1 MVARLHGTLAIL
13 EFPLAQIGRGVGD
26 PARGQAMT
34 RLADK
39 TAIITGG
46 ASGIGAASVRLF
58 AEEGARVLIADMQ
71 QERGESLAKELGDA
85 VCFRRVDVTREEDVR
100 AAVDEAM
107 KRWGRL
113 DCMFNNAGFGG
124 ALGSIESTSVAE
136 FDLTFDVLLKG
147 VFLGIKHAA
156 PAMRQ
161 AKGGSII
168 STASVAGLKTGE
180 SPHLYSVA
188 KAAVVHLTRSV
199 ALELG
204 AAGIRVN
211 CICPGIVATPL
222 AAGRPEVSDAGLAK
236 LGAALA
242 GAQAMGRV
250 GQPLDIARA
259 ALWLASDESS
269 WVTGTAQV
277 VDGGAFAGRPW
288 ARQAD
293 WITQERPI
301 KMYRPEGR

>member
-1 MVARLHGTLAIL
+1 MN
-13 EFPLAQIGRGVGD
+13 
-26 PARGQAMT
+26 
-34 RLADK
+34 RLAGR

-58 AEEGARVLIADMQ
+58 VEEGARVLIADMQ
-71 QERGESLAKELGDA
+71 EGRGEELAKELGDA
-85 VCFRRVDVTREEDVR
+85 AAFRRVDVTREEDVR
-100 AAVDEAM
+100 GAVEEAA
-107 KRWGRL
+107 KRWDRL

-124 ALGSIESTSVAE
+124 ALGPIESTSVEE
-136 FDLTFDVLLKG
+136 FELTFDVLLKS

-156 PAMRQ
+156 PLMRRQ
-161 AKGGSII
+161 GQGSII
-168 STASVAGLKTGE
+168 STASVAGLRTGE
-180 SPHLYSVA
+180 APHLYSVA
-188 KAAVVHLTRSV
+188 KAAVIHLTRSV

-204 AAGIRVN
+204 EAGIRVN

-222 AAGRPEVSDAGLAK
+222 AAGRTDVSDAGLAK

-242 GAQAMGRV
+242 GAQALGRV
-250 GQPLDIARA
+250 GQPEDIARA

-288 ARQAD
+288 GRQAD
-293 WITQERPI
+293 WITRERPI
-301 KMYRPEGR
+301 KLYRPEGR

>member
-1 MVARLHGTLAIL
+1 MS
-13 EFPLAQIGRGVGD
+13 
-26 PARGQAMT
+26 
-34 RLADK
+34 RLAGR

-58 AEEGARVLIADMQ
+58 VEEGARVLIADMQ
-71 QERGESLAKELGDA
+71 EGRGEELAKELGDA
-85 VCFRRVDVTREEDVR
+85 AAFRRVDVTREADVR
-100 AAVDEAM
+100 GAVEEAA
-107 KRWGRL
+107 KRWDRL

-124 ALGSIESTSVAE
+124 ALGPIESTSVEE
-136 FDLTFDVLLKG
+136 FELTFDVLLKG

-156 PAMRQ
+156 PLMRRQ
-161 AKGGSII
+161 GQGSII

-188 KAAVVHLTRSV
+188 KAAVIHLTRSV

-204 AAGIRVN
+204 EAGIRVN

-222 AAGRPEVSDAGLAK
+222 AAGRTDVSDAGLAK

-242 GAQAMGRV
+242 GAQALGRV
-250 GQPLDIARA
+250 GQPEDIARA

-288 ARQAD
+288 SRQAD
-293 WITQERPI
+293 WITRERPI
-301 KMYRPEGR
+301 KLYRPEGR

>member
-1 MVARLHGTLAIL
+1 VKRLDGRVAI
-13 EFPLAQIGRGVGD
+13 V
-26 PARGQAMT
+26 
-34 RLADK
+34 
-39 TAIITGG
+39 TGG

-58 AEEGARVLIADMQ
+58 VEEGARVLIADMQ
-71 QERGESLAKELGDA
+71 AERGEALAGELGDA
-85 VCFRRVDVTREEDVR
+85 AAFRRVDVTREEDLR
-100 AAVDEAM
+100 AAVADAEA
-107 KRWGRL
+107 RFGRL
-113 DCMFNNAGFGG
+113 DVMYNNAGFGG
-124 ALGSIESTSVAE
+124 ALGPIESTTVEE

-156 PAMRQ
+156 PALRRTG
-161 AKGGSII
+161 GGSII

-188 KAAVVHLTRSV
+188 KAAVIHLTRSV

-204 AAGIRVN
+204 EAGIRVN

-222 AAGRPEVSDAGLAK
+222 AAGRPDVSERGLEK
-236 LGAALA
+236 LGRALA
-242 GAQAMGRV
+242 GAQALGRV
-250 GQPLDIARA
+250 GRPEDVARA

-288 ARQAD
+288 SRQGD
-293 WITQERPI
+293 WVTRKRPI
-301 KMYRPEGR
+301 ALYRPEGR